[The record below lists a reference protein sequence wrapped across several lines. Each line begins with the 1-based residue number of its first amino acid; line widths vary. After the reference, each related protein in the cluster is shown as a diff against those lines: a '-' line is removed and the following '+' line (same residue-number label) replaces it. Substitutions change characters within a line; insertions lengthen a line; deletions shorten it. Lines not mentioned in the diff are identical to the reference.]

1 MRAGGPRS
9 PSRKNTC
16 PQSGE
21 AKTRVMLRPMTHAD
35 ITLED
40 GFTALRD
47 MRARIE
53 DSFARFGEAG
63 RFWLLSWLRPAE
75 HLARLLLF
83 VMARALTLPPPRARP
98 GTRSAMHART
108 CGFRFALSAARPS
121 PWRRRTRHAA
131 YARPPRFVDA
141 FAACFRDRE
150 TERRLAEERRALA
163 AAARLQ
169 RPALPPPRPPFPPRP
184 LDARIAALA
193 RVLAAPERLARR
205 IARRLSPAATRRLL
219 SPARLTGHTPCA
231 GVTLHIH
238 HRAWAVAFPDSS

>member
-1 MRAGGPRS
+1 
-9 PSRKNTC
+9 
-16 PQSGE
+16 
-21 AKTRVMLRPMTHAD
+21 MTHAG

-53 DSFARFGEAG
+53 DSFAQFGEAG

-83 VMARALTLPPPRARP
+83 VMARALTLPPLRRRPKPRSS
-98 GTRSAMHART
+98 TRMST
-108 CGFRFALSAARPS
+108 CGFRFALSASRGSRREWRLRRSARV
-121 PWRRRTRHAA
+121 
-131 YARPPRFVDA
+131 RPLRVIDA

-150 TERRLAEERRALA
+150 TERRLAEERRARA
-163 AAARLQ
+163 ATARTQ

-184 LDARIAALA
+184 LRERLAALA

-219 SPARLTGHTPCA
+219 APARLTGHTPCA
-231 GVTLHIH
+231 RVTLHIH
-238 HRAWAVAFPDSS
+238 HVAWAIAFPDSS